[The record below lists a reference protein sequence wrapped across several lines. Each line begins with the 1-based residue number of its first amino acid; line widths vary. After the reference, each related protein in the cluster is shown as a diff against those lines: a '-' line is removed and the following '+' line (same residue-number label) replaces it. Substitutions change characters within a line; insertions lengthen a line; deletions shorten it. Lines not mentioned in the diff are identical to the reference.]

1 MDHSIGVCF
10 PCNTTNSCNM
20 QHITWKC
27 RQSGAKWY
35 VTKQK
40 KGKIVFFPNGVQKN
54 HYYPLPPITM
64 LSFTYNKPNGL
75 TLALL
80 SHHVQHCL
88 GGEGGMVTYQLFLKG
103 VTYVLHRIVRI
114 FMCTSLLWEIKL
126 ALKRENNVGHVYIFG
141 KSESWSFQK
150 K

>member
-1 MDHSIGVCF
+1 
-10 PCNTTNSCNM
+10 
-20 QHITWKC
+20 
-27 RQSGAKWY
+27 
-35 VTKQK
+35 
-40 KGKIVFFPNGVQKN
+40 
-54 HYYPLPPITM
+54 M

-88 GGEGGMVTYQLFLKG
+88 GGKGGMVTKQLFLKG

-141 KSESWSFQK
+141 KSES
-150 K
+150 